1 MNIASSEGKTNMQD
15 TIAAVRRFLNENF
28 LMDDCAEVRDD
39 TSFMEEHVLDS
50 TGFIELVT
58 YIEEAFGVEVR
69 DEEMLP
75 ENFDTL
81 ANIARWLE
89 RKRAAPAG

>member
-1 MNIASSEGKTNMQD
+1 MSTATIEGKTNMQD
-15 TIAAVRRFLNENF
+15 TIAVVRRFLNENF
-28 LMDDCAEVRDD
+28 LMDDCAEVHDD
-39 TSFMEEHVLDS
+39 TSFIEEHVLDS
-50 TGFIELVT
+50 TGFIELIS
-58 YIEEAFGVEVR
+58 YIEETFAVQVR

-89 RKRAAPAG
+89 RKRAESPR